1 MKINDLVY
9 HPCSIDILEFKVI
22 GIQYW
27 SEVTQSYIKQYVLKA
42 TSNVGACG
50 KVEVLVMKYLDKY
63 IFIGLIDEDLPY
75 ASGLQDFVE
84 GNYYSDK
91 DKARL
96 EYYRQQEL
104 LAYNN
109 MDNKARIYQEAK
121 ARYEQ
126 IKSIIQKING

>member
-27 SEVTQSYIKQYVLKA
+27 SNATQSYIKQYVLKA

-50 KVEVLVMKYLDKY
+50 KVEVLVTKYLDKY

>member
-42 TSNVGACG
+42 TKNVGACG
-50 KVEVLVMKYLDKY
+50 KVEVLVVKYLDKY

-109 MDNKARIYQEAK
+109 MDNKLKVYQEAK

>member
-27 SEVTQSYIKQYVLKA
+27 SNATQSYTKQYVLKA

-50 KVEVLVMKYLDKY
+50 KVEVLVTKYLDKY

>member
-9 HPCSIDILEFKVI
+9 HPCSIDVLEFKVI

-27 SEVTQSYIKQYVLKA
+27 SNATQSYTKQYILKA

-109 MDNKARIYQEAK
+109 MDNKLKVYQEAK